1 MQLAAVILINVLLS
15 RALSTWRLFLCLG
28 KLWGPSRP
36 LACGASCCTHKQAP
50 DVLTLWCS
58 FPFPVLQCAVFRSA
72 FWLFMKHAF
81 KPILLLGLIECRR
94 ELTEILTHYSVA
106 YWLVEI

>member
-1 MQLAAVILINVLLS
+1 
-15 RALSTWRLFLCLG
+15 
-28 KLWGPSRP
+28 
-36 LACGASCCTHKQAP
+36 
-50 DVLTLWCS
+50 
-58 FPFPVLQCAVFRSA
+58 
-72 FWLFMKHAF
+72 MKHAF